1 MSRTERTRTAG
12 GYVGRDDGG
21 RQLADQLAAY
31 AGRTDVTVLGLPR
44 GGVVTAAA
52 VAERLDAP
60 LDVFCVRKLGVP
72 WHPELAMGAVASG
85 GVRVLN
91 DDVVRQLRIGAG
103 EIAQVVADEMAEL
116 NRREV
121 LYRGNR
127 PPLPLRGRVAILVDD
142 GLATGATARAAAL
155 AIRRLGPSRVVL
167 GVPVAPPQA
176 LPELAE
182 VTDEIVCPLTPNSFE
197 AVGRWYEDF
206 RPTTDDE
213 VRALLERF
221 STRRAS

>member
-1 MSRTERTRTAG
+1 M
-12 GYVGRDDGG
+12 
-21 RQLADQLAAY
+21 
-31 AGRTDVTVLGLPR
+31 
-44 GGVVTAAA
+44 VTAAA

-91 DDVVRQLRIGAG
+91 DDVVRQLRIGPG

-155 AIRRLGPSRVVL
+155 AVRRLGPSRVVL

-197 AVGRWYEDF
+197 AVGRWY
-206 RPTTDDE
+206 RTSGRPPTTRSARCWSGSPP
-213 VRALLERF
+213 VARPSPSGQRSAGGGGPSV
-221 STRRAS
+221 STSRPPSA